1 MECESADSELSVLTY
16 NKQVEKSTNK
26 SLTELLI
33 FKLCSLMD
41 FNLFIKPVFKKI
53 GRNFGN
59 YKISFSS
66 NTYSKILPVLQQ

>member
-1 MECESADSELSVLTY
+1 
-16 NKQVEKSTNK
+16 
-26 SLTELLI
+26 
-33 FKLCSLMD
+33 MD

-59 YKISFSS
+59 NKISFSL